1 MAENRKWDV
10 KMVADRLEEAAETM
24 KRLPMTGL
32 KPAGHISSWPPI
44 LREFYEAYGW
54 NDLQIRLG
62 PPTPDA
68 IDRMDE
74 VMGWLRWLEPNDVR
88 LLWLRAERVPWK
100 LIQQRFG
107 MARSTVSAKW
117 KAALFQVVVIL
128 NLPGKMSGQMRP
140 GHPGQD
146 LTKFPPSSE

>member
-1 MAENRKWDV
+1 MSKKWDV

-54 NDLQIRLG
+54 NDLQVRLG

-88 LLWLRAERVPWK
+88 LLWLRAERVRWK

-117 KAALFQVVVIL
+117 KAALHQIVAIL
-128 NLPGKMSGQMRP
+128 NRERFLSGHLSAGQEA
-140 GHPGQD
+140 QD
-146 LTKFPPSSE
+146 LTKFTPSSE